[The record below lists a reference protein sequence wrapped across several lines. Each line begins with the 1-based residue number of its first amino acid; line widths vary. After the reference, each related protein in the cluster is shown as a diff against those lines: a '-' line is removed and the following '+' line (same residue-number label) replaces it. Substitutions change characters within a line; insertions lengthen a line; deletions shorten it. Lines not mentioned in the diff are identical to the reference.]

1 MLFERIEDQQD
12 SGNIVKV
19 EWNLTVEA
27 PKGAHTIL
35 VVHNGVVWPGVYS
48 QARQMVLLYPEDF
61 SPVRLADCDYW
72 TELPKRPYLP

>member
-48 QARQMVLLYPEDF
+48 PARQMVLLYPEDF
-61 SPVRLADCDYW
+61 SPVSFADCDYW
-72 TELPKRPYLP
+72 AELPKRPYLP